1 MKLNHL
7 NLAVPDVPAMAAFLA
22 TYFGMRNGV
31 GNAGFTVLYDDDG
44 LVLSLMKAGRSWGGG
59 YPGSFHLGFYVESRD
74 RVDQVYQSLLAG
86 GIVVEEPGD
95 TGHSYG
101 FYVSAPGGVQVEVGA

>member
-7 NLAVPDVPAMAAFLA
+7 NLAVPNVPLMASFLE
-22 TYFGMRNGV
+22 TYFGMRNGG

-44 LVLSLMKAGRSWGGG
+44 LVLSLMKAGRSWGDG
-59 YPGSFHLGFYVESRD
+59 YPGTFHIGFYLPTRE
-74 RVDQVYQSLLAG
+74 RVDAVHQSLVAG
-86 GIVVEEPGD
+86 GFAPEEPGD

-101 FYVSAPGGVQVEVGA
+101 FYVTAPGGVQVEVGA

>member
-7 NLAVPDVPAMAAFLA
+7 NLAVPDVPRMAEFLE
-22 TYFGMRNGV
+22 TFFGLRNGG

-44 LVLSLMKAGRSWGGG
+44 LVLSLMKAGRSWGAG
-59 YPGSFHLGFYVESRD
+59 YPGTFHLGFYVDSRVQ
-74 RVDQVYQSLLAG
+74 VDELHQALVAAG
-86 GIVVEEPGD
+86 HQADPPGD

-101 FYVSAPGGVQVEVGA
+101 FYVTAPGGVQIEVGA

>member
-7 NLAVPDVPAMAAFLA
+7 NLAVPDVLAMATFLK
-22 TYFGMRNGV
+22 TYFGMRNGG

-44 LVLSLMKAGRSWGGG
+44 LVLSLMKAGRSWGDG
-59 YPGSFHLGFYVESRD
+59 YPGTFHIGFFLPTRD
-74 RVDQVYQSLLAG
+74 QVDEVYQSLIAAG
-86 GIVVEEPGD
+86 YDVDRPAD

-101 FYVSAPGGVQVEVGA
+101 FYVTAPGGVQVEVGA